1 MQKIRIAHSPDSDD
15 AFMFYALA
23 KGKIDTNGFE
33 FEHILKDIQTLN
45 EKALQG
51 AYEVS
56 AISIHAYPKV
66 ADKYVLLPTGS
77 SMGDKYGPM
86 IVSLK
91 NYTRDEL
98 KNLVIAVP
106 GEMTTAFLTL
116 KLYLPEVQHQ
126 VVPFDQI
133 ISAILDKK
141 FEAGLIIHE
150 GQLTYS
156 EKGLNKIVDLGEW
169 WFAETGLPLPLGGNV
184 IRKDLGTET
193 IKKVSRLIRQSIQ
206 YSLVHRQE
214 ALEYAL
220 QFAGEM
226 DPKLADRFVG
236 MYVNHWTL
244 DYSEVG
250 RRAVRMLLEKGYEA
264 GIIKNKVEVEFLED

>member
-23 KGKIDTNGFE
+23 KEKIDTNGFV

-45 EKALQG
+45 EEALKG
-51 AYEVS
+51 TYEVS

-66 ADKYVLLPTGS
+66 ADQYMLLPTGS

-86 IVSLK
+86 IVAREDFSKDDLQ
-91 NYTRDEL
+91 
-98 KNLVIAVP
+98 NLIIAVP
-106 GEMTTAFLTL
+106 GEMTTAFLAL
-116 KLYLPEVQHQ
+116 KLYLPEVQYQ

-133 ISAILDKK
+133 IPAILEGK
-141 FEAGLIIHE
+141 FKAGLIIHE
-150 GQLTYS
+150 GQLTYA
-156 EKGLNKIVDLGEW
+156 EKGLKKIVDLGEW

-184 IRKDLGTET
+184 IRKDLGLQTM
-193 IKKVSRLIRQSIQ
+193 KAVSRLIRQSIR
-206 YSLVHRQE
+206 YSLDHRQE

-244 DYSEVG
+244 DYG
-250 RRAVRMLLEKGYEA
+250 MLGKKAVRTLLQKGYQA
-264 GIIKNKVEVEFLED
+264 GIIENNVEVEFLED

>member
-1 MQKIRIAHSPDSDD
+1 M
-15 AFMFYALA
+15 
-23 KGKIDTNGFE
+23 
-33 FEHILKDIQTLN
+33 
-45 EKALQG
+45 
-51 AYEVS
+51 
-56 AISIHAYPKV
+56 
-66 ADKYVLLPTGS
+66 
-77 SMGDKYGPM
+77 
-86 IVSLK
+86 
-91 NYTRDEL
+91 
-98 KNLVIAVP
+98 
-106 GEMTTAFLTL
+106 
-116 KLYLPEVQHQ
+116 
-126 VVPFDQI
+126 
-133 ISAILDKK
+133 
-141 FEAGLIIHE
+141 
-150 GQLTYS
+150 
-156 EKGLNKIVDLGEW
+156 NKIVDLGEW

-193 IKKVSRLIRQSIQ
+193 MKKVSRLIRQSIQ